1 MNPNESIEKYISS
14 RILIKPPLNF
24 SDIYDFTLKRTLQ
37 SEIKQKWNKCITINY
52 RLFLLYGPKGCGK
65 TLISQALISDNK
77 FKFYMIDSM
86 EQINNINNFMLNLH
100 KVLNYNHPICLFVKN
115 LEALLP
121 KLTQIDF
128 LIDKIL
134 EYEDNVVIV
143 STNVDPN
150 RLPNDFMN
158 KHKMYFFVGAVKP
171 QDKINYVKFMAKKL
185 NVKLD
190 VDNNVLFDFCAS
202 KLINFNNEDVKNLIV
217 LAKEIKNI
225 KAKESINGDSVD
237 IDDLMDAKNKV
248 AGNLTMNVIKE
259 FYQNKNNP
267 DSYF

>member
-1 MNPNESIEKYISS
+1 LNPNESIEKYISS
-14 RILIKPPLNF
+14 RILLKPPLNF

-100 KVLNYNHPICLFVKN
+100 KVLNYNHPICLFIKN

-202 KLINFNNEDVKNLIV
+202 KLVNFNNEDVKNLIV